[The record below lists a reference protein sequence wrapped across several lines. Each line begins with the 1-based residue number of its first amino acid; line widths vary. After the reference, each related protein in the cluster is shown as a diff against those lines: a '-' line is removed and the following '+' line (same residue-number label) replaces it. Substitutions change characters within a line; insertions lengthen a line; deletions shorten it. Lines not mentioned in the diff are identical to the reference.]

1 MGRGRGKHTE
11 TWQDP
16 DRDDPQG
23 KWKVWPG
30 AYSPSRAPWWPKA
43 KAKPT
48 FPTYSGVSNK
58 ATPTQQPPTPPGQGP
73 EPGGLVPDMQAA
85 LNIARRAEIKVS
97 KLHKA
102 YDQAQEQWA
111 EYDRL
116 AKANYQREL
125 RRFQKDLARIEKE
138 AVEAEDQQQQSR
150 DMVIKVAQEQLLG
163 KRLEKPAPSTDNSV
177 HALFDS
183 WAAEEGRDLDGVYKR
198 ALNSQ
203 AAPPC
208 TPTRPQHYSA
218 ASPVSTGRAPALTDP
233 YLHGAAGASPTLA
246 SGPASAP
253 HGGPPG
259 LSPGTRQIPKHPGQ
273 RDMSLSRSPAGEAPP
288 RAGIKE
294 ATKGKAQPATGHV
307 TLEMKLQERRER
319 ENAKLA
325 LRPFGV
331 GAIPGARAAGSA
343 ETVPVGWGGLAAMTL
358 DDDDPDLEEPPGAP
372 RLSELESLPG
382 NMVYSFVLCTASV
395 CPPEPCAILSAV
407 ACTAELYS
415 LASGTVLVDR
425 FPGAPS
431 LPSYVA
437 FVILGHLNSS
447 FGFGRVLGEPP
458 PGFCLL
464 RHPCFLSSALL
475 AVRSFR
481 ASFPIVGHAVVPR
494 ISRAPK
500 THIGGAGVSACH
512 AWTLRIPL
520 HGLPFPISPVR
531 FSPDPLG
538 LLPNFVS
545 AASDEGCE
553 LLPRHTG
560 VGFQLGSAPKT
571 HIGGSGVSA
580 YHLVTPC
587 FGSSFSVIRTTAAFM
602 PHGASPAVRACGYV
616 IPVSEVGFFT
626 FLAPGVP
633 SQPNCPQED
642 TLACTLM
649 IFLQVALQPTT
660 CSATVGLLQVTFIA
674 MLTTVSL
681 LTLSPNLS
689 IMLLLRQFTDSQTL
703 PVLGVLALHDALD
716 AVERQVQHLRLEG
729 CDRAIAVRPQP
740 FPTCAAFVL
749 APDWAT
755 YSSLSIVCLDLRDL
769 GDSTEGPVLVSYVTR
784 PTCLAELCREASVHS
799 PQHCKVYIGTEA
811 EPLQE
816 DEEVNLASGCLV
828 TFMRTDRLP
837 CHANDLQYRLQFP
850 GIWQTP
856 PRFPTGPAVRS
867 SLLLLH
873 SSGRYLYRPQ
883 AAHDPGDVAAARFV
897 GVDRVSVD
905 FHAPQDGCLERVMYR
920 GIRVRGTLAIAE
932 HHYDPQ
938 FVVFLD
944 LRQVAEGVQFVVLDV
959 PYILLVHLPRLVR
972 FQPPPGWALK
982 VRGGRRRRDR
992 IEIDN
997 SATLVFSF
1005 QYVCTSD
1012 SSETPFDP
1020 TSDGDDGDSDGAP
1033 DDSDSEDTDRRSSAT
1048 TRSRSRRRGS
1058 PGTDPG
1064 HSSDHSYQGGVMG
1077 FRELEPLVSPVHLP
1091 GLLVDAACLPG
1102 ADPHVDWQQDARLH
1116 FLASAIGSGTRRLL
1130 ADEGA
1135 AFYRRAPCRYAGA
1148 PELILEPHTLLAAF
1162 QAALHAKLLSEPV
1175 PHGSADAAR
1184 LRALRHATEHLG
1196 GDWRYFAPTTRL
1208 HASLAEVPDSS
1219 SDEDQEVRLRRA
1231 AFIICTPGYAPE
1243 FVVVEVQFPTT
1254 LPELIPR
1261 LRAARRPEQ
1270 DFRFPHL
1277 TPATPQPIEGTGLF
1291 LAAPHWCANARVVC
1305 IDATRLNGRL
1315 FAAYAPAYA
1324 DNDTLADLSG
1334 AHGLD
1339 ATFYAGLS
1347 QEPIPEGVLTHLVAG
1362 STVSIFAPHI
1372 EPPPLQDLGQLLL
1385 DAGQWSSRPLYVY
1398 PEPADAYCL
1407 VRATHHQLFRAD
1419 PGKPTQYRRRLAA
1432 AVGAPEAHITVTPSA
1447 PRVVGID
1454 IAGVPCRTAVAVSIH
1469 TPDRALRRQQ
1479 DIILDCRPIQ
1489 EGLSLWPAHSGLL
1502 FLPDLLAH
1510 FQSRVPVGYSVQ
1522 VTPDTRHGVH
1532 LSVHAGAVVVVDFV
1546 AQHPHAPQASRGLS
1560 AAAPGPPDQRRVHFA
1575 ADPPSH
1581 AQEGNDLQRPI
1592 GSGPGEFPVPVST
1605 VPSAASTESFQ
1616 AVFLVFAPCYLP
1628 EFIEVQLNAPV
1639 PSSEAIA
1646 AVQAARLPSHRER
1659 FPRLLAVTPQP
1670 DMEYGTLLAA
1680 PEWPMSE
1687 VLVFFDLRGFDDRYF
1702 ALNVPST
1709 MTLGS
1714 LVTVADVP
1722 ATAELLVYIRDMP
1735 WPLGGDV
1742 PVDLLPGDL
1751 VVFLRPDHSIAVH
1764 ASLGDMLQQSV
1775 GWASEPDIPGEY
1787 GDRIWLVTDH
1797 EPLLFEV
1804 NRRRA
1809 HAFRQDVAAA
1819 LDISSHSIRL
1829 QPVWPNILT
1838 FAAQGLLVRSVLI
1851 AVESPPLPA
1860 DGTSGWVVCLL
1871 DLRPILLGLVAAH
1884 APDGRYDA
1892 PGLRQRLQGFCP
1904 PGYCVAITGG
1914 HTRDDSSTGYLTVFA
1929 GEVLSVNFVALA
1941 STSLSS
1947 TPEVSRN
1954 EPGDGGDP
1962 GATPGP
1968 SSENGL
1974 GAPPSSSTSR
1984 PNARR
1989 DLPPSTPAARDTQG
2003 DARRSIRQTPIA
2015 AIPDA
2020 SDKASDIAPC
2030 GKVIS
2035 PLCSS
2040 PFRPIAGRL
2049 VYPDKIAVALPF
2061 AARRGDILQFCFLL
2075 SAYPPSQG
2083 KLSRFIAVHL
2093 KAQPVTALL
2102 TSLVCPVD
2110 SLLGCPSTPVLP
2122 FASPSILIQLKGA
2135 SPQQA
2140 IEDFDDQSASSSS
2153 SCAAVSG
2160 AVPPWALQD
2169 ERPSAYIAE
2178 CYALLVAAW
2187 LSITKFAQIPVTL
2200 RSDCQSAIGVFQ
2212 GCFVGA
2218 PCGVAAVL
2226 RSLGLFALEFS
2237 PHPPQA
2243 AYVAGHSGCLGNE
2256 LADCLARSAAQASPC
2271 GCLRWSPDGAK
2282 PWWFQDGHSLGW
2294 AAIAVANLSANAMY
2308 PGPHVDEVPPCADSI
2323 GLAPLQLDGFN
2334 LLFVSAHVHAHSAL
2348 VLVGGDMN
2356 ASVGSVTSAAIG
2368 GQDPDQQDD
2377 AGPSGTYVQ
2386 KRNGAFSRIDFIA
2399 CPAEWRAGHINT
2411 WTDESI
2417 PAPHRRFDGR
2427 AMLTP
2432 SGQAKVEGILKAAP
2446 RIPWA
2451 ASPHAHAST
2460 LVHYLQDSLAAAFPP
2475 QKGRCYR
2482 AYLSD
2487 STWQLHGEVM
2497 RLRKQ
2502 CVSVKRALSF
2512 HLVAAVFQVWK
2523 QADSGPL
2530 LHMLNSQ
2537 WTKEAQYAGAVQSHF
2552 LCLTS
2557 QRLKAAC
2564 KHDRAVHFSELADD
2578 VQNSRPNAD
2587 KAVQRLMGLRRK
2599 KPFRP
2604 EVLPELHKADGS
2616 RCVTPAEATERWREH
2631 FREQEDGYDIAPEM
2645 LPGLA
2650 SGPGFV
2656 LSPDMLTELPSP
2668 DILLQVIASSH
2679 KGKAAGP
2686 DGLPAEVGHASPQC
2700 LAQLLMPLMLKM
2712 GLTCVEPIGFKGGT
2726 LTKLYK
2732 GRGDTAQCASYRA
2745 IMLLPT
2751 LAKLLHK
2758 AFRPGLYEVFHSNA
2772 SPAQLGGL
2780 KNTSVVLGSHIT
2792 RAFGRYCAANSITSV
2807 VLFADVASAYYTAVR
2822 ALTARKHVADGEDDN
2837 AYMPTRE
2844 HLAEE
2849 LSKPSAMRQAHA
2861 SPWIESLT
2869 AELNSNTWMCLAG
2882 DSQPVVTRQGSRPG
2896 SSFADLFY
2904 GVTVPRWRDEA
2915 RNGAA
2920 SPASSL
2926 SDVEHAPVI
2935 WWDGRFD
2942 FSEPCTDPTACTTST
2957 TLCDVIWA
2965 DDLAKCIAVHN
2976 AGCAAAAT
2984 ATECGLLA
2992 DAFYAHGYELSFG
3005 PAKTAA
3011 IVVPRGAGSRQARK
3025 TLFSGKSVLP
3035 IFREEVGCASLPLVT
3050 TYRHLGVK
3058 ISSSISIMTELRH
3071 RASHAW
3077 SAFQQG
3083 RTKVFR
3089 TRRISVKKRGLL
3101 LSTHVM
3107 TKLLFAA
3114 GAWPPLSKGEHSFF
3128 FRTVVSLYRQTL
3140 SIPHGDDQHLTHA
3153 TICALV
3159 GQPPPEVLLLTER
3172 ARYLLQLLN
3181 AAPEQLWALVRR
3193 DAAYVAHLRSALF
3206 WVYRWVCDTSNLG
3219 SPDDQ
3224 WPEWEQVMRHRP
3236 HIFKAL
3242 IKRAQGLELMRT
3254 ACYAALQAVRRALE
3268 QLVKG
3273 SPPPEP
3279 KGIRYQE
3286 ACLQCKIAFPSRTA
3300 WACHASRLHAY
3311 RASSTLLAAGCD
3323 RPVCKACG
3331 RLYASIG
3338 RLKRHLNTSESCR
3351 RGWGAFHPLPGGT
3364 STLHPEAPPV
3374 ALPGVHD
3381 GFSAALDPA
3390 KVHPGLLRELQ
3401 ELSTPLTEDVW
3412 DVVQGYIEPLPLL
3425 KDTLEEWAQH
3435 PGPEQDTDI
3444 AAAIAGD
3451 VCLLLDPELWCED
3464 FRAPK
3469 SPPMPAVA
3477 CPPFADFDFG
3487 RLSFVLT
3494 GAEHIVDIEE
3504 PPLRA
3509 FVYPFGASVPLA
3521 AARRH
3526 TAWMEATCD
3535 AIGLTLQQSL
3545 ASPVRIRLSPL
3556 AAECLKPIPTWLES
3570 CGFRV
3575 EPGCIRS
3582 PRG

>member
-1 MGRGRGKHTE
+1 
-11 TWQDP
+11 
-16 DRDDPQG
+16 
-23 KWKVWPG
+23 
-30 AYSPSRAPWWPKA
+30 
-43 KAKPT
+43 
-48 FPTYSGVSNK
+48 
-58 ATPTQQPPTPPGQGP
+58 
-73 EPGGLVPDMQAA
+73 
-85 LNIARRAEIKVS
+85 
-97 KLHKA
+97 
-102 YDQAQEQWA
+102 
-111 EYDRL
+111 
-116 AKANYQREL
+116 
-125 RRFQKDLARIEKE
+125 
-138 AVEAEDQQQQSR
+138 
-150 DMVIKVAQEQLLG
+150 
-163 KRLEKPAPSTDNSV
+163 
-177 HALFDS
+177 
-183 WAAEEGRDLDGVYKR
+183 
-198 ALNSQ
+198 
-203 AAPPC
+203 
-208 TPTRPQHYSA
+208 
-218 ASPVSTGRAPALTDP
+218 
-233 YLHGAAGASPTLA
+233 
-246 SGPASAP
+246 
-253 HGGPPG
+253 
-259 LSPGTRQIPKHPGQ
+259 
-273 RDMSLSRSPAGEAPP
+273 
-288 RAGIKE
+288 
-294 ATKGKAQPATGHV
+294 
-307 TLEMKLQERRER
+307 
-319 ENAKLA
+319 
-325 LRPFGV
+325 
-331 GAIPGARAAGSA
+331 
-343 ETVPVGWGGLAAMTL
+343 
-358 DDDDPDLEEPPGAP
+358 
-372 RLSELESLPG
+372 
-382 NMVYSFVLCTASV
+382 
-395 CPPEPCAILSAV
+395 
-407 ACTAELYS
+407 
-415 LASGTVLVDR
+415 
-425 FPGAPS
+425 
-431 LPSYVA
+431 
-437 FVILGHLNSS
+437 
-447 FGFGRVLGEPP
+447 
-458 PGFCLL
+458 
-464 RHPCFLSSALL
+464 
-475 AVRSFR
+475 
-481 ASFPIVGHAVVPR
+481 
-494 ISRAPK
+494 
-500 THIGGAGVSACH
+500 
-512 AWTLRIPL
+512 
-520 HGLPFPISPVR
+520 
-531 FSPDPLG
+531 
-538 LLPNFVS
+538 
-545 AASDEGCE
+545 
-553 LLPRHTG
+553 
-560 VGFQLGSAPKT
+560 
-571 HIGGSGVSA
+571 
-580 YHLVTPC
+580 
-587 FGSSFSVIRTTAAFM
+587 M
-602 PHGASPAVRACGYV
+602 PHGASPAVRACGYA
-616 IPVSEVGFFT
+616 ILVSEVGFFA
-626 FLAPGVP
+626 FLAPG
-633 SQPNCPQED
+633 
-642 TLACTLM
+642 
-649 IFLQVALQPTT
+649 VALQPTT
-660 CSATVGLLQVTFIA
+660 CSATVCLLQVTCPAGYAQSLLVGVHLQPIPPMQLRLRFIA
-674 MLTTVSL
+674 MLTTISL

-689 IMLLLRQFTDSQTL
+689 IMLLLRQFIDSQTL
-703 PVLGVLALHDALD
+703 PVLGVLALHASPFSAWIGAPYYVPETVQIQLPMPCDVEDALD

-740 FPTCAAFVL
+740 FPSCAAFVL

-883 AAHDPGDVAAARFV
+883 AAHDPGDVAAASFV
-897 GVDRVSVD
+897 GVDRASVD

-1064 HSSDHSYQGGVMG
+1064 HSSDHSYQGGVIG

-1130 ADEGA
+1130 VDEGA
-1135 AFYRRAPCRYAGA
+1135 AFYRRASCRYAGA

-1419 PGKPTQYRRRLAA
+1419 PGKPTHYRRRLAA
-1432 AVGAPEAHITVTPSA
+1432 TVGAPEAHITVTPSA

-1469 TPDRALRRQQ
+1469 TPDRALRHQQ

-1575 ADPPSH
+1575 ADPPLHKKAMPCS
-1581 AQEGNDLQRPI
+1581 ARWDLDP
-1592 GSGPGEFPVPVST
+1592 
-1605 VPSAASTESFQ
+1605 ESFLSLYPQ
-1616 AVFLVFAPCYLP
+1616 YQ
-1628 EFIEVQLNAPV
+1628 VQLNAPV

-1714 LVTVADVP
+1714 FVTVADVP

-1984 PNARR
+1984 PATFLRAR
-1989 DLPPSTPAARDTQG
+1989 L
-2003 DARRSIRQTPIA
+2003 RRVTH
-2015 AIPDA
+2015 
-2020 SDKASDIAPC
+2020 KA
-2030 GKVIS
+2030 IS

-2061 AARRGDILQFCFLL
+2061 AVRRGDILQFCFLL

-2102 TSLVCPVD
+2102 TSLVCPVG

-2122 FASPSILIQLKGA
+2122 FVSPSILIQPKGA
-2135 SPQQA
+2135 SATLSDLFPPHQA
-2140 IEDFDDQSASSSS
+2140 IEDFDDQSASSSGTYPTADFACNAHVEARTDDDICCDLGTLLWES
-2153 SCAAVSG
+2153 ARDPDCQAFMLASTLLETCFEHFGDGGPPLSRLHLELAARISLPSQGSSSFCPFWQGLDRALVCSPWSPDALPGLHGQSPHAHLHIGQYQVPCTVEQLLQFLMPDCSLGSGWDLVFATQQHDLCRVRLLDFRPEDFLSSHMHCFTDGSYTAATSAKAGSCTWACLFICPVSGSCAAVSG
-2160 AVPPWALQD
+2160 AVPPWTLQD

-2294 AAIAVANLSANAMY
+2294 AAIAVANLSANEMY

-2323 GLAPLQLDGFN
+2323 GRAPLQLVAPFLPGGALSSDTPITHVWGKLSLRVCSFNVLSLNSVSLEGTAADGLAFQPARPALLAECFRAAGVHVALIQEARTQEGLLRTQGYLRYSSGSTNGTLGVEVWLLENHALFNDPDGKKGLRLSASACMVLHRDPRRLLLLFRQDGFN
-2334 LLFVSAHVHAHSAL
+2334 LLFVSAHAPHRAVEIGTISAWWAETNRLCQVHAHSAL

-2377 AGPSGTYVQ
+2377 AGALFVDFLHSQRLWVPSTFPSCQQGPSGTYVQ

-2399 CPAEWRAGHINT
+2399 CPAERRAGHIST
-2411 WTDESI
+2411 WTDESLHAGQAYI
-2417 PAPHRRFDGR
+2417 DHIAVCAQFDLTLRLAGRSMPALHRRFDGR

-2904 GVTVPRWRDEA
+2904 GVTVPRMLRWRDEA

-2920 SPASSL
+2920 SPASSP

-2976 AGCAAAAT
+2976 ARCAAAAT

-3206 WVYRWVCDTSNLG
+3206 WVYRWVCDTSSLG

-3338 RLKRHLNTSESCR
+3338 RLKRHLSTSESCR

-3401 ELSTPLTEDVW
+3401 ELSAPLTEDVW

-3464 FRAPK
+3464 FRTPK

-3556 AAECLKPIPTWLES
+3556 AAEEAADLDTTDSTILLEIFVWFWLFLIKTGIVVPNSLANSKEQSHSWDDSDKASSRLQGCNFSSGTGRAILHPKGVNGIFFSGCEASSFSFLGNSDPLLYLGHDELLLYPIL
-3570 CGFRV
+3570 
-3575 EPGCIRS
+3575 GCS
-3582 PRG
+3582 F